1 MSSVE
6 VRGYVELVEPKAK
19 RGQRITLPVVSMG
32 DLPPEARPYR
42 VRVSTG
48 KMTAGLQAGS
58 AVHLRATLMPP
69 AEPALPGD
77 YDFGRQAWFERLG
90 ALGYTWT
97 AAEPDL
103 SAAPPP
109 WDLRGWAVVE
119 RLRAG
124 IAQRVMAFLPGQTG
138 AIAVSLITGERGGIT
153 DATNTAFRDSGLLH
167 ILSISGL
174 HMAVMAGAVFYL
186 VRVILAA
193 FPSLALVYP
202 IKKWSAAAA
211 MLGTLAYLMIS
222 GSSFATVRS
231 AIMIAIMF
239 LAVILDRPA
248 LALRNVVLA
257 AALILLLFPE
267 SLFDVGFQ
275 MSFAT
280 VVALISVYE
289 ALRGRGALIS
299 RRGPVTGLFL
309 FMSGIVLS
317 TLIASVAV
325 APFAAYYFH
334 KSQRYSVLANLVA
347 IPICDLLVMPAA
359 LAALILMPLGL
370 EAPALW
376 VMGWG
381 VDAMLWTAERVAALP
396 GAILHLPAMPTAAFL
411 LMIAGGL
418 WLALWQTRWRLAGA
432 GLIAAGLALAPTL
445 RLPDLLVG
453 RDGALVAVRED
464 DGRLS
469 AVGAGRASFELARW
483 LEHDGDE
490 RSAKEAGKAAGF
502 LCDAV
507 GCRTR
512 VQGLTVAVA
521 QRPAAFADDCRRASV
536 LVASIVSPKSCS
548 APKAVVDF
556 FAARREGTHALY
568 IEDDG
573 RIRVETVAQA
583 RGERPW
589 SSAHA
594 LPPAATA
601 SSARGPPNAKEEV
614 NTDPTD
620 RDAEPLDPD
629 Q

>member
-6 VRGYVELVEPKAK
+6 VRGYIELVEPKAT
-19 RGQRITLPVVSMG
+19 RGQRITLRVTSLG
-32 DLPPEARPYR
+32 DLAPAARPYR

-48 KMTAGLQAGS
+48 RTTPGLQAGS
-58 AVHLRATLMPP
+58 PMHLRATLMPP

-77 YDFGRQAWFERLG
+77 YDFARQAWFERLG
-90 ALGYTWT
+90 GLGYTWT
-97 AAEPDL
+97 AAEIDPR
-103 SAAPPP
+103 AAMPP
-109 WDLRGWAVVE
+109 WDLRAWAAVE
-119 RLRAG
+119 RLWQA
-124 IAQRVMAFLPGQTG
+124 IAQRVTAILPGQTG
-138 AIAVSLITGERGGIT
+138 AIAVALIRGARGGIT
-153 DATNTAFRDSGLLH
+153 DQTNTAFRDSGLLH
-167 ILSISGL
+167 VLSISGL

-186 VRVILAA
+186 VRLILAA
-193 FPSLALVYP
+193 VPALALVYP
-202 IKKWSAAAA
+202 IKKWAAAAA
-211 MLGTLAYLMIS
+211 MLGAFAYLMIS

-257 AALILLLFPE
+257 ACLILLLFPE

-275 MSFAT
+275 MSFAA

-289 ALRGRGALIS
+289 ALSGRGAVFAS
-299 RRGPVTGLFL
+299 RGAVVRFVL
-309 FMSGIVLS
+309 FMGGIVLS
-317 TLIASVAV
+317 TLIASAAV

-334 KSQRYSVLANLVA
+334 KSQQYAVLANLIA

-376 VMGWG
+376 VMGRG

-396 GAILHLPAMPTAAFL
+396 GAVLRIPAMPTAAFL

-432 GLIAAGLALAPTL
+432 ALVAAGLALAPTL
-445 RLPDLLVG
+445 RLPDLLIG
-453 RDGALVAVRED
+453 RDGALVAVRAQ
-464 DGRLS
+464 DGRLE
-469 AVGAGRASFELARW
+469 AVGSGRASFELARW
-483 LEHDGDE
+483 LEHDGDD
-490 RSAKEAGKAAGF
+490 RTAKEAGNGAGF
-502 LCDAV
+502 LCDAI

-512 VQGLTVAVA
+512 VKGLTVAVA
-521 QRPAAFADDCRRASV
+521 QRPAAFAEDCRRASI
-536 LVASIVSPKSCS
+536 LVAPIASPKSCS

-568 IEDDG
+568 VEDDG
-573 RIRVETVAQA
+573 RIRVETVAQT

-589 SSAHA
+589 SGQRAA
-594 LPPAATA
+594 QGAPKTERARAPPAEESEPGEMEPGTA
-601 SSARGPPNAKEEV
+601 VPP
-614 NTDPTD
+614 DP
-620 RDAEPLDPD
+620 P